1 MPSLIQTVMDALPSD
16 ASSKIA
22 GLIGESPVATMKGIG
37 AAAPALMAGALQ
49 RSSTPAG
56 ATDLLAQVKEA
67 TAAGNPLD
75 RVGSVFSDEG
85 ARNDYMSQG
94 QNLAS
99 RLLGGAT
106 GPVGSALSGVTGLGG
121 GAASGL
127 LAFLAPLVLGALGRA
142 TGPTPTVSGL
152 QTLLSSERANILG
165 ALPPGLGSHFG
176 LGAAAPAAA
185 VTERSGLLRYL
196 PWILAAI
203 VALLVILGLRNCGA
217 HREVA
222 PAAVAPPTPTTPA
235 RVTLILPGGG
245 TVDVTQG
252 SIGFGVAKFL
262 ESPEPAPKTF
272 VFDNLNFDTASN
284 TLTPES
290 APTVSTLVAILK
302 AYPNAQERVVGYTDN
317 QGDPAAN
324 QALSE
329 ARAESV
335 KDDLVKGGIDPSRIA
350 VAGMGEANP
359 IADNGAEEG
368 RAKNRRTE
376 LEIVKK

>member
-1 MPSLIQTVMDALPSD
+1 
-16 ASSKIA
+16 
-22 GLIGESPVATMKGIG
+22 
-37 AAAPALMAGALQ
+37 
-49 RSSTPAG
+49 
-56 ATDLLAQVKEA
+56 
-67 TAAGNPLD
+67 
-75 RVGSVFSDEG
+75 
-85 ARNDYMSQG
+85 
-94 QNLAS
+94 
-99 RLLGGAT
+99 LLGGAT

-152 QTLLSSERANILG
+152 QTLLSSERANIVG

-185 VTERSGLLRYL
+185 AVTQRPGAMRLL
-196 PWILAAI
+196 PWILAAL
-203 VALLVILGLRNCGA
+203 VALLVILGLRTCGP
-217 HREVA
+217 HKEVMPVTVA
-222 PAAVAPPTPTTPA
+222 PAGPVAPS

-245 TVDVTQG
+245 TIDVTQG

-262 ESPEPAPKTF
+262 ESTEPAPKTF

-290 APTVSTLVAILK
+290 APTVSTLIAILK

-317 QGDPAAN
+317 QGDPGAN

-335 KDDLVKGGIDPSRIA
+335 KDDLVKGGIDASRIA

-359 IADNGAEEG
+359 IADNGTEDG

>member
-1 MPSLIQTVMDALPSD
+1 MPSLIQAVTDALPRD

-22 GLIGESPVATMKGIG
+22 GLIGESPVAAMKGIG
-37 AAAPALMAGALQ
+37 AAAPALLAGALQ
-49 RSSTPAG
+49 RSSSPAG

-185 VTERSGLLRYL
+185 AAAERSGLMRYL

-222 PAAVAPPTPTTPA
+222 PAAVAPPTAPTPT

-245 TVDVTQG
+245 TVDAT
-252 SIGFGVAKFL
+252 
-262 ESPEPAPKTF
+262 
-272 VFDNLNFDTASN
+272 
-284 TLTPES
+284 
-290 APTVSTLVAILK
+290 
-302 AYPNAQERVVGYTDN
+302 
-317 QGDPAAN
+317 
-324 QALSE
+324 
-329 ARAESV
+329 
-335 KDDLVKGGIDPSRIA
+335 
-350 VAGMGEANP
+350 
-359 IADNGAEEG
+359 
-368 RAKNRRTE
+368 
-376 LEIVKK
+376 